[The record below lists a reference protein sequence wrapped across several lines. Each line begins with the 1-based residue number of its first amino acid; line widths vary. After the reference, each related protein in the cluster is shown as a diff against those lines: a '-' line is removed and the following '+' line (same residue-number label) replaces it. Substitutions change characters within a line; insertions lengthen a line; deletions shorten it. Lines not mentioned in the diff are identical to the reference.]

1 MLNRDRIGWEWP
13 ALHVQVDRWRIDQF
27 MRAIG
32 ETNPVYLDDDAAC
45 AAGFRAIPAPP
56 TFLFCLS
63 YDVPD
68 QTFALREIGA
78 DLKGILHG
86 EQWFR
91 YHEPICVGGRL
102 TIRSRISDIYAKKG
116 GALEFIVR
124 ESTVNAENGRC
135 MAELR
140 EVLVMRHT
148 SGAPTSV
155 APTPAAAACGASVP

>member
-13 ALHVQVDRWRIDQF
+13 TLHVQIDRWRIDQF
-27 MRAIG
+27 VRAIG
-32 ETNPVYLDDDAAC
+32 ETNPVYLDDETAR

-68 QTFALREIGA
+68 QTFALRELGA

-86 EQWFR
+86 EQSFR
-91 YHEPICVGGRL
+91 YHEPVCVGDRL
-102 TIRSRISDIYAKKG
+102 AIRSRISDIYAKKG

-124 ESTVNAENGRC
+124 DSTVDAEDGRR
-135 MAELR
+135 MAELH
-140 EVLVMRHT
+140 EVLVMRH
-148 SGAPTSV
+148 
-155 APTPAAAACGASVP
+155 AAGGASS